1 LKPSIGDLVVP
12 FTSAH
17 EPLWTGLGVTGG
29 WLAAILGLSYWIRD
43 RIGPAL
49 WRKLHRATVLVYVLA
64 VGHTLG
70 AGTDASAPW
79 MRALLLATAVPIL
92 FLFLMRVLTPRPV
105 AAFRPFRVAGM
116 RSESACVTSFE

>member
-1 LKPSIGDLVVP
+1 MP

-29 WLAAILGLSYWIRD
+29 WLAAILGLSYWIRN

-64 VGHTLG
+64 VAHTLG
-70 AGTDASAPW
+70 AGTDASEPW
-79 MRALLLATAVPIL
+79 MRALLLATGAPIL
-92 FLFLMRVLTPRPV
+92 FLFIMRVLTPRP
-105 AAFRPFRVAGM
+105 RR
-116 RSESACVTSFE
+116 RSGASASPGCARRAPR